1 MDFFRMYLRIKS
13 KIRKIINTKPMYNI
27 FPSKIEINKA
37 THTVK
42 QVMQETS
49 LRKNFSL
56 KEFVK
61 DLLIKRYSI

>member
-1 MDFFRMYLRIKS
+1 
-13 KIRKIINTKPMYNI
+13 MYNI

>member
-1 MDFFRMYLRIKS
+1 M
-13 KIRKIINTKPMYNI
+13 
-27 FPSKIEINKA
+27 FPSKTEINKA
-37 THTVK
+37 IHTVK
-42 QVMQETS
+42 QVIQEKS